1 MPSFRTVSVFC
12 SACRFRRRCQAAG
25 IDCRNTLADSSWA
38 SAPQPRQWSS
48 LQVLDGRG
56 DYRSLLRARA
66 SINTLA
72 QLAPDAAKEIAL
84 VQQGAA
90 LYEKF
95 YRTELGYL
103 NALWVFGNLYRTQQ
117 QPAQAQRYFQAAI
130 DGFDQVGSRDYTNLG
145 ASYGLPAFIAACMP
159 GFCIRRVSG
168 ARHTNCLQTS
178 GAVAQEISQPLW
190 ILTMRCIR
198 QGLCGWQH

>member
-1 MPSFRTVSVFC
+1 M
-12 SACRFRRRCQAAG
+12 
-25 IDCRNTLADSSWA
+25 
-38 SAPQPRQWSS
+38 
-48 LQVLDGRG
+48 LDGRG

-130 DGFDQVGSRDYTNLG
+130 DGV
-145 ASYGLPAFIAACMP
+145 
-159 GFCIRRVSG
+159 
-168 ARHTNCLQTS
+168 
-178 GAVAQEISQPLW
+178 
-190 ILTMRCIR
+190 
-198 QGLCGWQH
+198 